1 MTAPDPVQRTAR
13 LFDAVA
19 DTYDQ
24 VGVDLV
30 GPIAEGL
37 VERLDVRPGT
47 RVLDLGCGRG
57 AVLLRLAREVGPDG
71 LAVGGDVSSRMV
83 ELCRDHA
90 RAEGLEQVQ
99 VEVVDA
105 MDPLASRHVWE
116 SVFDRV
122 CASLVL
128 FFLPDPA
135 QALGRWVTLMRPG
148 ATLGVATFGEQDP
161 RWAAVDDLLL
171 PYLPDEQRDARTSG
185 ATGPFDSDAGVEGML
200 TGAGLI
206 AVRTSHQRLD
216 VRFEDPEQWYRF
228 SMSIGQR
235 AMWERVPEAD
245 RASLRAR
252 ASTLLRDA
260 AGPDGSITVWQDVR
274 YTLAERP

>member
-24 VGVDLV
+24 VGVDFV
-30 GPIAEGL
+30 GPIAQGL
-37 VERLDVRPGT
+37 VEQLDVRLGT

-83 ELCRDHA
+83 QLCRDHA

-161 RWAAVDDLLL
+161 RWAAVDDLLV
-171 PYLPDEQRDARTSG
+171 PYLPDELRDARTSG
-185 ATGPFDSDAGVEGML
+185 ATGPFDSDAGVEGLL

-206 AVRTSHQRLD
+206 GVRTSHQRMD

-235 AMWERVPEAD
+235 AMWECVPDAD

-252 ASTLLRDA
+252 AFTLLREA
-260 AGPDGSITVWQDVR
+260 AGPDGSVTVWQEVR

>member
-24 VGVDLV
+24 VGVDFL

-37 VERLDVRPGT
+37 VEQLDVRPGT

-57 AVLLRLAREVGPDG
+57 AVLLRLARKVGPDG

-135 QALGRWVTLMRPG
+135 QAVGRWVTLMRPG

-161 RWAAVDDLLL
+161 RWAAVDDLLV
-171 PYLPDEQRDARTSG
+171 PYLPDEVRDARTSG
-185 ATGPFDSDAGVEGML
+185 ATGPFGSDAGVEGML
-200 TGAGLI
+200 TGAGLT
-206 AVRTSHQRLD
+206 AVRTSHQRMD

-235 AMWERVPEAD
+235 AMWERVPETD

-252 ASTLLRDA
+252 AFTLLREA